1 MLSQVRY
8 SKVLSRFNIA
18 LQNRYQVLEN
28 EETAVEENEKVEQ
41 DFQVMKKAYTEVA
54 ESVLGRPR
62 KKPWISEGSWSLID
76 QRVEIYKKILRTRP
90 ERVKKHLRATYVEK
104 NREVKRRIKTDKKKW
119 MENITCEAEKA
130 ARNQHMKTPYGL
142 TKILC
147 TEKPKQSTAV
157 LDESGNLLNKKQ
169 LKVQARWTKH
179 FKVLNGGEPENPVLS
194 DEVCESELSDIIEE
208 ISVNEGQ

>member
-119 MENITCEAEKA
+119 MENIRCEAEEA
-130 ARNQHMKTPYGL
+130 ARNQHMKTL
-142 TKILC
+142 
-147 TEKPKQSTAV
+147 
-157 LDESGNLLNKKQ
+157 
-169 LKVQARWTKH
+169 
-179 FKVLNGGEPENPVLS
+179 
-194 DEVCESELSDIIEE
+194 
-208 ISVNEGQ
+208 